1 MKLLRTAREK
11 GNMAIKVLLTLIVL
25 AFISVYGLQI
35 GLGFMEKYEIEK
47 SVNQVLTEM
56 DIPNSSPTMIKNSIM
71 KKLSINSG
79 EIRSEDV
86 DVEKSGSTVLIVVRH
101 SKEIRITDSISLV
114 LNLGTEKGN

>member
-1 MKLLRTAREK
+1 MKLLKTAKEK
-11 GNMAIKVLLTLIVL
+11 GNMLIKVLITLVAL
-25 AFISVYGLQI
+25 AFISVYGLKI

-56 DIPNSSPTMIKNSIM
+56 DIPNSSSTVIKNSLM
-71 KKLSINSG
+71 KKLSINSD
-79 EIRSEDV
+79 EIRSDDV
-86 DVEKSGSTVLIVVRH
+86 DVEKSGSNVLIVVRH